1 MIVVK
6 LEEIENLARKIP
18 IEEILKKFDWKDF
31 EEVVAEIFKR
41 NDFLV
46 KKNFRFKT
54 KKRYEVDII
63 AIRRN
68 LVFCV
73 DCKRWSGGKYK
84 KSGIR
89 KSVEEQEE
97 RTKAIRNI
105 LAKNPIL
112 RKTLKIEGKPEV
124 RPLLVTL
131 MEEDLIKE
139 KNTFIVPVF
148 KLNSFLL
155 EIENYL

>member
-1 MIVVK
+1 MK
-6 LEEIENLARKIP
+6 LEEIENLARRIP

-31 EEVVAEIFKR
+31 EEIVAEIFRR

-46 KKNFRFKT
+46 KNNFRFKT

-63 AIRRN
+63 ATRSN

-73 DCKRWSGGKYK
+73 DCKRWSGGRYK

-89 KSVEEQEE
+89 KSVEEQEK
-97 RTKAIRNI
+97 RTEAIKKF
-105 LAKNPIL
+105 LMKNPIL
-112 RKTLKIEGKPEV
+112 RKALNVDEKFKIL
-124 RPLLVTL
+124 PLIITL
-131 MEEDLIKE
+131 MEEDLAKE
-139 KNTFIVPVF
+139 KNTFVVPIF

-155 EIENYL
+155 NLENYL